1 MLLDPETLELAPR
14 ALDVLECLAGNA
26 RFKAELPSSQLEIVT
41 QPAETVGQAATE
53 LFGARQEAARRTQ
66 HLVRLA
72 AAGVHPTSPG
82 EGALNRLERYGHTVE
97 EFGPVARRQLVC
109 ASQIHVSVCGAERA
123 LAVYNRVRAYL
134 PLLAALA
141 ANGAFYEGADSG
153 LASVRPLLCDLLP
166 RQGIPPSIG
175 SWEEYAQALAWG
187 ANSGRFGAS
196 QWWWELRLHPGFGT
210 LEFRTP
216 DAQAAVAEVA
226 AIAAVVQSLVAWL
239 AAEHDRGERWPAV
252 PTWRIEE
259 NRWSACRYG
268 VEGTMA
274 DLRTGAAAP
283 TRMHLDEL
291 IARLEPIAARL
302 GAAADMQRA
311 RMMIARNGALAQR
324 EAARQTGAAGVVRWL
339 GERFLEPY
347 PG

>member
-1 MLLDPETLELAPR
+1 MLLNPETLELAPR
-14 ALDVLECLAGNA
+14 APDVLERLAGDA

-41 QPAETVGQAATE
+41 EPADTVGQAAAE
-53 LFGARQEAARRTQ
+53 LFEARQEAARRTQ

-82 EGALNRLERYGHTVE
+82 EGALNQLERYRHTIE

-109 ASQIHVSVCGAERA
+109 ASQVHVSVRGAERA
-123 LAVYNRVRAYL
+123 LAVYNRARTYL

-141 ANGAFYEGADSG
+141 ANGAFYEGGDSG
-153 LASVRPLLCDLLP
+153 LASVRPQLCDLLP
-166 RQGIPPSIG
+166 RQGIPPSIE

-187 ANSGRFGAS
+187 ANTGWFGPS
-196 QWWWELRLHPGFGT
+196 QWWWELRPHPGFGT
-210 LEFRTP
+210 LEFRAP
-216 DAQAAVAEVA
+216 DAQATVAEVA
-226 AIAAVVQSLVAWL
+226 AIAAVAQSLVAWL
-239 AAEHDRGERWPAV
+239 AAQHDRGESWPAV

-274 DLRTGAAAP
+274 DLRTGATAP
-283 TRMHLDEL
+283 TRVLLDEL
-291 IARLEPIAARL
+291 IARLEPIAAGL
-302 GAAADMQRA
+302 GAATDMQRA
-311 RMMIARNGALAQR
+311 RMMVGRNGALGQR
-324 EAARQTGAAGVVRWL
+324 KAARQAGAAGVVRWL
-339 GERFLEPY
+339 CERFLEPY